1 MAGNPTQQP
10 GTNKANPSSIHE
22 DDCLAVE
29 RIETAG
35 NPTINPIIVTSSLTT
50 VEERFTDHDKPLFGP
65 RTMNKLRLDQE

>member
-1 MAGNPTQQP
+1 MTGNPTQRP

-22 DDCLAVE
+22 DDWLAVE

-50 VEERFTDHDKPLFGP
+50 VEKRFTNHDKPLFGP
-65 RTMNKLRLDQE
+65 KTMNKLRLDRE